1 VSSVYRGPF
10 ASSEQLLQS
19 FKAVKFVSGL
29 AADLMS
35 FGAEGLAQALA
46 VLEDVASKRKAY
58 RGRNVDLSQFI
69 VFIANSNS
77 LNLPVMDVRQ
87 FFGQFLNGN

>member
-1 VSSVYRGPF
+1 
-10 ASSEQLLQS
+10 
-19 FKAVKFVSGL
+19 
-29 AADLMS
+29 MS

-87 FFGQFLNGN
+87 FFGQFLNGNWQVFVFFIFFNDEKQASYGGNIPKKSDIKPR